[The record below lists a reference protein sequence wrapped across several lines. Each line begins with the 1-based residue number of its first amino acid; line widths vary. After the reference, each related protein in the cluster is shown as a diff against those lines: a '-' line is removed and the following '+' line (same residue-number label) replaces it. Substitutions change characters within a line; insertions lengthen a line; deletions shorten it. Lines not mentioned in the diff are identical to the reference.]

1 MIKYKCLVYN
11 NLFIV
16 LYDVLEAKKIDRYYI
31 TYQLINAYIQLV
43 LYFLVF

>member
-16 LYDVLEAKKIDRYYI
+16 LYDVLEAKKSRQILYYI
-31 TYQLINAYIQLV
+31 SIN
-43 LYFLVF
+43 